1 MPLMSK
7 VDNTLVIWHKI
18 AITRPAPKSSPEG
31 PWTTERQPI
40 IIFFHLCLSLSP
52 TILECFIS
60 DSYRKYDWRHEN
72 GMAEERHPLLLFWQA
87 EAPLIFCCLPGRKY
101 VCTSHASVLA
111 GEKCLFHWLLSLRP
125 DTATADDVTFDAES
139 LVITFSDSLG
149 SNQISHRFPLVAE
162 FVRLVVT
169 SLKGNTLAAHPSA
182 TSSDVE
188 LRAVGGVA
196 CCGGITPTS
205 SRRRINAGITV

>member
-1 MPLMSK
+1 MAEVAALLPNL
-7 VDNTLVIWHKI
+7 L
-18 AITRPAPKSSPEG
+18 RPAAA
-31 PWTTERQPI
+31 
-40 IIFFHLCLSLSP
+40 HLGYL
-52 TILECFIS
+52 
-60 DSYRKYDWRHEN
+60 
-72 GMAEERHPLLLFWQA
+72 A
-87 EAPLIFCCLPGRKY
+87 EAPLICCLPGRKY

-139 LVITFSDSLG
+139 LPPIPTV
-149 SNQISHRFPLVAE
+149 VAE